1 MSKYIRWNDYE
12 MTKLDL
18 LHKQM
23 EMEFIWS
30 NKFMKD
36 NNTKMYLLCQ
46 NDINNIKTQIALIK
60 ESKQKAFSKK
70 VNNNNLN

>member
-12 MTKLDL
+12 MTELDL
-18 LHKQM
+18 LHKKM
-23 EMEFIWS
+23 DMEFMWS

-46 NDINNIKTQIALIK
+46 NDINNIKEQITFIK
-60 ESKQKAFSKK
+60 ERKQRSFSKK
-70 VNNNNLN
+70 VNNNLN

>member
-12 MTKLDL
+12 MTELDL

-46 NDINNIKTQIALIK
+46 NDINNIKAQITLIK
-60 ESKQKAFSKK
+60 ERKQRSFSKK